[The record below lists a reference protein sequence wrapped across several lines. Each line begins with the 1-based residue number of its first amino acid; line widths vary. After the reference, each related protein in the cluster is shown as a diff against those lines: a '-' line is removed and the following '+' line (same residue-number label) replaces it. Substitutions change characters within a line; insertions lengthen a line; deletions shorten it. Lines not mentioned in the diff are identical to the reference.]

1 MSAVFE
7 RFTDQAR
14 RVIVA
19 AQDEAR
25 LLDHNYIGTEHI
37 LLGLL
42 REGEGQ
48 VARTL
53 ASLGVSLEAVRAQVE
68 EIIGRGDTHPAG
80 HIPFTPRSK
89 KVLEL
94 SLREAKLLG
103 DEHIGSE
110 HILLGVVRE
119 GEGVA
124 AQVLVKLGAGLSEVR
139 RAVISARGGKD
150 PEPAPGTS
158 VRERL
163 AAVLSRT
170 KAGKSASDLS
180 CSFCGKHED
189 QVAKLVAGPG
199 VYICDE
205 CIRLCQE
212 ILDEEAPPPEEE

>member
-19 AQDEAR
+19 AQKEAR

-48 VARTL
+48 AARTL
-53 ASLGVSLEAVRAQVE
+53 ASLGVSLEAVRTQVE
-68 EIIGRGDTHPAG
+68 EIIGRGDSIPSG
-80 HIPFTPRSK
+80 HIPFTPRAK

-94 SLREAKLLG
+94 SLREARWGG
-103 DEHIGSE
+103 DEHIGSD
-110 HILLGVVRE
+110 HILLGLVRE

-139 RAVISARGGKD
+139 RAIISARAGKETD
-150 PEPAPGTS
+150 QPVTS

-163 AAVLSRT
+163 AAVLSRA
-170 KAGKSASDLS
+170 KAGKPSSDLS
-180 CSFCGKHED
+180 CSFCGKHQD

-199 VYICDE
+199 VHICDE

-212 ILDEEAPPPEEE
+212 ILDEGAPPPEEE